1 MKKSILVMLA
11 FTLFLAFGAAD
22 IADAKRGGGFKSPK
36 QSVTKTPKQSDS
48 ATKSD
53 SGATASTRNNT
64 TSTTGAGATK
74 PGFFSGGSL
83 MKGLMIGG
91 LAGMLFGGLF
101 GGMGFFGEMLG
112 LLVNV
117 FAIFLLI
124 VAVRGIIHYF
134 RNNRRRVDD
143 QRRPY

>member
-1 MKKSILVMLA
+1 MKRSLLVMMV
-11 FTLFLAFGAAD
+11 FTFFLAFGGAD

-36 QSVTKTPKQSDS
+36 QSVTKTPKQSE
-48 ATKSD
+48 TRSD
-53 SGATASTRNNT
+53 SGAAANTRNTSNT
-64 TSTTGAGATK
+64 GTGAAAAK

-91 LAGMLFGGLF
+91 LAGMLFGGMF
-101 GGMGFFGEMLG
+101 GGLGFMGEMLG

-134 RNNRRRVDD
+134 RNNRRRMDD